1 MVVGTAAV
9 VVAVVAAA
17 VAGVA
22 VDSRFAEDF
31 GIEVDSLVGL
41 EVAAVPSSC
50 CTSLWT
56 GSWGGVEWG
65 ERGLSDKDT

>member
-1 MVVGTAAV
+1 MVVGTAAAVV
-9 VVAVVAAA
+9 VVAVVAA

-50 CTSLWT
+50 CTFLWT
-56 GSWGGVEWG
+56 GSWGGV
-65 ERGLSDKDT
+65 D

>member
-1 MVVGTAAV
+1 MV
-9 VVAVVAAA
+9 VVAVAAA
-17 VAGVA
+17 VVGVA

-56 GSWGGVEWG
+56 GSWV
-65 ERGLSDKDT
+65 RVD

>member
-1 MVVGTAAV
+1 MVVAA
-9 VVAVVAAA
+9 VAAA

-50 CTSLWT
+50 CTFLWT
-56 GSWGGVEWG
+56 GSWGGV
-65 ERGLSDKDT
+65 D